1 MTDVR
6 TALFP
11 GTFDPFTNGHLDLTR
26 RAARLFE
33 RVVVAVAHNPGKATL
48 FNPEQRV
55 EQIRTVTRSL
65 RRVEVVDF
73 SGLVVECARQVGAQV
88 MIRGLRAVS
97 DFEFEFQ
104 MALMNRRL
112 SRGLEV
118 AYLMPSQQY
127 TYLNSTL
134 VKEVAGL
141 GGSVR
146 GLVPRVIEDRLH
158 AVLGAEAAHAARVTP
173 APAADRGDTARST
186 APARAVRSA
195 ARSAPAAGRGHTAR
209 SAAPAPSGGSA
220 ARSAPAAARSAPRAG
235 RGGRTPAG
243 RKVRARR

>member
-1 MTDVR
+1 MR
-6 TALFP
+6 RPRLIHQPNLTALFP

-33 RVVVAVAHNPGKATL
+33 RVVVAVAHNPAKVTL
-48 FNPEQRV
+48 FSAEERV
-55 EQIRTVTRSL
+55 EMIQGATRTIRA
-65 RRVEVVDF
+65 VEVVDF
-73 SGLVVECARQVGAQV
+73 TGLVVACARDVGAQV

-112 SRGLEV
+112 SRGLEI

-134 VKEVAGL
+134 VKEVARL

-146 GLVPRVIEDRLH
+146 GLVPHGVEDRLR
-158 AVLGAEAAHAARVTP
+158 AKLGVVTHRP
-173 APAADRGDTARST
+173 PI
-186 APARAVRSA
+186 
-195 ARSAPAAGRGHTAR
+195 AAGRARPEAKPAVKSSVAHPAGTRNGARTKR
-209 SAAPAPSGGSA
+209 SAAP
-220 ARSAPAAARSAPRAG
+220 RKRG
-235 RGGRTPAG
+235 R
-243 RKVRARR
+243 